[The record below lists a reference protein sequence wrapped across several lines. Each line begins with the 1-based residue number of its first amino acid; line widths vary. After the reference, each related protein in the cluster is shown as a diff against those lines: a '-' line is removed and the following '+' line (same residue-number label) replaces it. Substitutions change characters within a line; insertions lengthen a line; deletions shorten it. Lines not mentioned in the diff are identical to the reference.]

1 MKSTKTASQLGFD
14 APATI
19 ISGGELDLRWVE
31 LSEENLA
38 TISAIVPDTK
48 SFVSRKV
55 TSLWF
60 FELNTTILSLVTSE
74 ELRDVNDAFNLC
86 LGV

>member
-38 TISAIVPDTK
+38 TIHCLIQKALIEKGDLSM
-48 SFVSRKV
+48 SFAEDYDID
-55 TSLWF
+55 LF
-60 FELNTTILSLVTSE
+60 TSE